1 MTVDSSASIFGKVA
15 ATMPEFP
22 KQESEMDIRT
32 IDLIIGAVSSLPF
45 AAMAGYVLWLEYTRR
60 QKRAKV
66 E

>member
-1 MTVDSSASIFGKVA
+1 
-15 ATMPEFP
+15 
-22 KQESEMDIRT
+22 MDIRT
-32 IDLIIGAVSSLPF
+32 IDLIIGAVGSLPF